1 MAQVSRLVW
10 RSTDVPEELHT
21 LLATLEEEYPV
32 SGFGRGLKLKA
43 KRVKGD
49 GTVSRVTR
57 SPGEVL
63 LEYNSIAGAARGIGA
78 ALAKIECKESTPF
91 KTLGIM
97 LDVSRN
103 MVMTVD
109 HLKMWFRRLALSGYN
124 MIML

>member
-1 MAQVSRLVW
+1 M
-10 RSTDVPEELHT
+10 
-21 LLATLEEEYPV
+21 
-32 SGFGRGLKLKA
+32 
-43 KRVKGD
+43 
-49 GTVSRVTR
+49 TR

-78 ALAKIECKESTPF
+78 ALAKIECEESTPF

-109 HLKMWFRRLALSGYN
+109 HLKMWFRRLRCLATT
-124 MIML
+124 